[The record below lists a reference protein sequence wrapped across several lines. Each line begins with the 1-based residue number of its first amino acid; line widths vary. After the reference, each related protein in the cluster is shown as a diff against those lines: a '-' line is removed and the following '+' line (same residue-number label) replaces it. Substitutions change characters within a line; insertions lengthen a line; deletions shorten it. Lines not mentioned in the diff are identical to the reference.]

1 MFRKKTEKRR
11 GVVLVS
17 VLAIIVLLLAILMEF
32 AYRSKIQ
39 LDIAHHRMTAL
50 KTQNALE
57 SVVEITKA
65 LLAYST
71 DMDVP
76 EVRQLFEEAREIKYD
91 DIEISVFLE
100 PESRKIN
107 LNNMVEGRRNRRQR
121 YRQLLFDLADVIEQQ
136 YNKRILD
143 SDMIVAILEW
153 TTPETEPDLQVGS
166 IGGEPAGNEYYRAL
180 TPPYE
185 CKHARLNSISE
196 LLLVRGFDEGILYG
210 KELAEDV
217 VFPGLAKYFTLYGN
231 SSGIRSRLGTGEIT
245 LEDLDE
251 IEPDPFEDYITIVVK
266 AEYANI
272 RQEERVIF
280 QRGQRREVYRQRKRY

>member
-57 SVVEITKA
+57 SAVEITKA
-65 LLAYST
+65 LLAFST
-71 DMDVP
+71 DMDAP
-76 EVRQLFEEAREIKYD
+76 EVRQFFEESRVITYD

-107 LNNMVEGRRNRRQR
+107 LNNMVGSGGDIRRRE
-121 YRQLLFDLADVIEQQ
+121 YRLLFALADVIEQQ
-136 YNKRILD
+136 YNERILD
-143 SDMIVAILEW
+143 SDMIMAILEW
-153 TTPETEPDLQVGS
+153 ITPETEPGLLAGS
-166 IGGEPAGNEYYRAL
+166 IGGEPAGDEYYRAL

-185 CKHARLNSISE
+185 CKHAPLNCISE

-210 KELAEDV
+210 KELAENV

-231 SSGIRSRLGTGEIT
+231 SHMIRDMLLRAGEIT
-245 LEDLDE
+245 LEDIDE
-251 IEPDPFEDYITIVVK
+251 VGPDTHENFITIIVV
-266 AEYANI
+266 AEHGNI
-272 RQEERVIF
+272 RREERVIF
-280 QRGQRREVYRQRKRY
+280 QRNQRREVFRERR